1 LWVVLEAGVVQ
12 RPCVPL
18 GHVVDYRLPVGDAD
32 VVEVDGDRLCVLV
45 LLMVVVV
52 VVIVVAI
59 ITAVIII
66 IIVAILNQI
75 WGREGK
81 RGCVLVAS
89 EGGWV
94 CACVCV

>member
-1 LWVVLEAGVVQ
+1 VLWVVLDTGVVQ

-18 GHVVDYRLPVGDAD
+18 GHVADYRLPVGDAD

-52 VVIVVAI
+52 AVIVVAI

-66 IIVAILNQI
+66 IIIVVILNQI
-75 WGREGK
+75 
-81 RGCVLVAS
+81 
-89 EGGWV
+89 
-94 CACVCV
+94 